1 MAIHIPNK
9 IVSRIMRVTCKELL
23 DNTDSIIP
31 ISVRIFGVIKEN
43 EIIYSDSITNAE
55 NTAIKKYL
63 LLDKTIYMTLNIF
76 ISFIFIILPVPSTT
90 IFLLLARALSLI
102 PLCKCRYNIHTM
114 DKPHH
119 YSTDF
124 FLPFYLPPSFVLHP
138 HRYLQNSS
146 A

>member
-23 DNTDSIIP
+23 DNTDLIIP

-63 LLDKTIYMTLNIF
+63 LLDKTIYMTFNIF
-76 ISFIFIILPVPSTT
+76 ISFIFSYSSFYLKQVLLIVIFVLLEKAASST
-90 IFLLLARALSLI
+90 LLYK
-102 PLCKCRYNIHTM
+102 CKYNIRNKGIFQNCSMVLFSLSFH
-114 DKPHH
+114 
-119 YSTDF
+119 SF
-124 FLPFYLPPSFVLHP
+124 SLPPL
-138 HRYLQNSS
+138 
-146 A
+146 